1 MTNKELEAYNKN
13 RKIWQVCAIT
23 DNLEET
29 LQQWVDRLEIG
40 PWKVRSFNNENM
52 DWMYLEHGKRGGK
65 KVEEPWEMRIAI
77 TMVGDFEI
85 EVIQPVKGP
94 TIYQDW
100 LDRHGPG
107 LHHIK
112 EKISDEKLEDV
123 MYEFEDNGVPI
134 MSTGK
139 FFSDIHAYM
148 NAEPY
153 VGFIYELGNCP
164 FIEVP
169 EGMTRIFPYEDEETE
184 EK

>member
-1 MTNKELEAYNKN
+1 M
-13 RKIWQVCAIT
+13 
-23 DNLEET
+23 
-29 LQQWVDRLEIG
+29 
-40 PWKVRSFNNENM
+40 
-52 DWMYLEHGKRGGK
+52 
-65 KVEEPWEMRIAI
+65 EEPWEMRIAI

-112 EKISDEKLEDV
+112 EKIADEKLEAV

-148 NAEPY
+148 DAEPY

-169 EGMTRIFPYEDEETE
+169 EGMTRIFPYEDEE
-184 EK
+184 

>member
-13 RKIWQVCAIT
+13 RKIWQICAIT
-23 DNLEET
+23 DNLEAT
-29 LQQWVDRLEIG
+29 LQQWVDRLKIG

-112 EKISDEKLEDV
+112 EKIADEKLEDV

-139 FFSDIHAYM
+139 FFTDIHAYM

-153 VGFIYELGNCP
+153 VDLFTSL
-164 FIEVP
+164 
-169 EGMTRIFPYEDEETE
+169 ETARLLKCRRE
-184 EK
+184 

>member
-23 DNLEET
+23 DDLEAT
-29 LQQWVDRLEIG
+29 LQQWVDRLKIG

-112 EKISDEKLEDV
+112 EKISNWK
-123 MYEFEDNGVPI
+123 
-134 MSTGK
+134 K
-139 FFSDIHAYM
+139 
-148 NAEPY
+148 
-153 VGFIYELGNCP
+153 
-164 FIEVP
+164 
-169 EGMTRIFPYEDEETE
+169 
-184 EK
+184 

>member
-13 RKIWQVCAIT
+13 RKIWQICAIT
-23 DNLEET
+23 DNLEAT
-29 LQQWVDRLEIG
+29 LQQWVDRLKIG

-112 EKISDEKLEDV
+112 EKIADE
-123 MYEFEDNGVPI
+123 
-134 MSTGK
+134 
-139 FFSDIHAYM
+139 
-148 NAEPY
+148 
-153 VGFIYELGNCP
+153 
-164 FIEVP
+164 
-169 EGMTRIFPYEDEETE
+169 
-184 EK
+184 

>member
-29 LQQWVDRLEIG
+29 LQQWVDRLKIG

-153 VGFIYELGNCP
+153 VGFIYELGNSRLLRYRR
-164 FIEVP
+164 
-169 EGMTRIFPYEDEETE
+169 G
-184 EK
+184 